1 MMEKIEHRKRSSLL
15 SVAMMV
21 AVMVSACGGN
31 QTSTAPTR
39 EPIVVPTSAPPTP
52 IATVA
57 PGQKPTAIPTQV
69 PTPSRTSEPTAAPT
83 SASAPQGLSANG
95 PWLVYN
101 TDHGIFAVNAD
112 GTGRKLLTDTT
123 SLRNDLPEGTSSS
136 GSWLALRTGD
146 NPVEGASTTA
156 QTLMLSMLHLP
167 DGQFKTITPLFSPEM
182 DKAIRDAQGDRTDAV
197 EAGIAIAF
205 NRGSLSWSPDGR
217 YLAFIAAI
225 DGPSSDLYSY
235 DTQTGQIHRLTDGL
249 NQAATLSWSPDNKWI
264 VHQEV
269 ESFGTGA
276 GWNVKAL
283 WAAAPDGSQTKKL
296 YDAPESTGGENVIGW
311 RAPDTFDV
319 YSFSE
324 MGPQNPRSINV
335 NTGAAKPINVDL
347 LKSGEWG
354 EVIWSP
360 QAERF
365 YLTQYSDQ
373 GVASVSL
380 DNQVVHF
387 KAEELLPAISPDGK
401 LLAFWGNS
409 AYGPRDGVRLY
420 SPDGKLIRE
429 VTTDP
434 ADFVTWR
441 PDGKGLFYVSD
452 GSLYD
457 VPMPDGQPASIDE
470 GLEVSAEGGM
480 GWVR

>member
-1 MMEKIEHRKRSSLL
+1 MAILVVM
-15 SVAMMV
+15 
-21 AVMVSACGGN
+21 MVSACGSD
-31 QTSTAPTR
+31 QTSTAPTATVALTR
-39 EPIVVPTSAPPTP
+39 EPIVAPTSAPATP
-52 IATVA
+52 VAIVA
-57 PGQKPTAIPTQV
+57 PSQTPAAIPVQL
-69 PTPSRTSEPTAAPT
+69 PTSTHTSEPTAAPT
-83 SASAPQGLSANG
+83 NAATSQGLSANG

-101 TDHGIFAVNAD
+101 TDHGILAANAD
-112 GTGRKLLTDTT
+112 GAGRKLLTDTT
-123 SLRNDLPEGTSSS
+123 SLRSDLPEGTSSS

-146 NPVEGASTTA
+146 NPVEGAATTA
-156 QTLMLSMLHLP
+156 QTLMLSVLHLP

-182 DKAIRDAQGDRTDAV
+182 DKAIRDAHGDRTEAV

-205 NRGSLSWSPDGR
+205 NRNTMSWSPDGR

-225 DGPSSDLYSY
+225 DGPSSDVYSY
-235 DTQTGQIHRLTDGL
+235 DTQTGQIAQLTDGP

-269 ESFGTGA
+269 ENFGTGA
-276 GWNVKAL
+276 GWSVKAL
-283 WAAAPDGSQTKKL
+283 WAAAPDGSQTRKL

-324 MGPQNPRSINV
+324 MGPQPPRSVNV
-335 NTGAAKPINVDL
+335 NTGATQPINVDVV
-347 LKSGEWG
+347 KSGQWNDL
-354 EVIWSP
+354 IWSP
-360 QAERF
+360 ATQCF
-365 YLTQYSDQ
+365 Y
-373 GVASVSL
+373 VALYEGGIAGIAL
-380 DNQVVHF
+380 DNQVTRF
-387 KAEELLPAISPDGK
+387 AGESLQPAISPDGK

-420 SPDGKLIRE
+420 SPAGRLIRE
-429 VTTDP
+429 VTTGP

-452 GSLYD
+452 RSLYYL
-457 VPMPDGQPASIDE
+457 PMPNGQPAAIDE
-470 GLEVSAEGGM
+470 GLEVSAEGGL